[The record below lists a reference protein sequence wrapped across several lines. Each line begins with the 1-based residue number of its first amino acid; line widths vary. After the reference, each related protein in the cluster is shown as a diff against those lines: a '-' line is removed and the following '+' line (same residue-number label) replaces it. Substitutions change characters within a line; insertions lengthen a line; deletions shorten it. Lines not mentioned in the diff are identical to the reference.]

1 MRFRRNPLPVAG
13 LVLPAAVCLAA
24 AMSAQAP
31 APAAAPR
38 TVRLHGVVEPVRS
51 HTVSTPRLAGA
62 APGTIQNQLII
73 VKLAAAGTIV
83 RKGDLLVEFDR
94 TNQLKNARDREAEY
108 RDVAEQINR
117 RKGEHTTARALRETQ
132 LKQAE
137 NDVAIAKL
145 NTVGD
150 DTVGAIVAEK
160 NQQALQEAAARFG
173 QLKKTFALRDRVEAA
188 DRRILEIQQQ
198 RAKNAWDHAAAN
210 AERMRILAPLDGLV
224 VLRSVFRNSSMAE
237 VREGEEVRAGMPIL
251 DVVDPSA
258 MRVRVNVN
266 QADIEGL
273 APGQPA
279 TITLDSYP
287 ARQFKGSLQQ
297 VSPIA
302 TTSTLSARVRTFV
315 AVFVVEGND
324 PHLLP
329 DLAAAVDITRP

>member
-1 MRFRRNPLPVAG
+1 MPVVAG
-13 LVLPAAVCLAA
+13 VVLWAMVCVGTGAFGQAAPEPAAAA
-24 AMSAQAP
+24 
-31 APAAAPR
+31 AAAPR
-38 TVRLHGVVEPVRS
+38 TVRLHGVVEPERS

-83 RKGDLLVEFDR
+83 KKGDLLVEFDR
-94 TNQLKNARDREAEY
+94 TNQLKNARDREAEH
-108 RDVAEQINR
+108 RDVVQQINR

-137 NDVAIAKL
+137 NDAAIAKL
-145 NTVGD
+145 NTVGN
-150 DTVGAIVAEK
+150 DTVGAISAEK
-160 NQQALQEAAARFG
+160 NVQALQEATARLA
-173 QLKKTFALRDRVEAA
+173 QLRKTFTLRDRVEAA
-188 DRRILEIQQQ
+188 DMRILEIQLQ
-198 RAKNAWDHAAAN
+198 RARNAWDHAAAN
-210 AERMRILAPLDGLV
+210 AEKMRILATLDGLV

-287 ARQFKGSLQQ
+287 VRQFNGRLQHL
-297 VSPIA
+297 SPIA
-302 TTSTLSARVRTFV
+302 TTSMLSNRVRTFV
-315 AVFVVEGND
+315 AVFAVEGSD

-329 DLAAAVDITRP
+329 DLAAAVDIVK